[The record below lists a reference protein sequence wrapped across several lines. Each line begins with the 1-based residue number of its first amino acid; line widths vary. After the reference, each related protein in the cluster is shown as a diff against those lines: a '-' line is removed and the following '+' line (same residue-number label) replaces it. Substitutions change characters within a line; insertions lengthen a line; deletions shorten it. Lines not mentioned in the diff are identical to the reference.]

1 MLLLGG
7 MTAPVTAGP
16 RHLDGEKMAA
26 RVYLD
31 EHANKVG
38 LGEGRYQPHRIRL
51 VLTVILPEG
60 LNGLDKT
67 HKDCVGPNFRA
78 G

>member
-1 MLLLGG
+1 MPLLGG

-16 RHLDGEKMAA
+16 RRLDGEKMAA
-26 RVYLD
+26 RVHLD
-31 EHANKVG
+31 EHPNKVG
-38 LGEGRYQPHRIRL
+38 LGEDRYQPHRIRL
-51 VLTVILPEG
+51 VLMVILPEAS
-60 LNGLDKT
+60 NALDKT